1 MDSEKNVSFDFVDL
15 ANSKRF
21 AYTKILYSFLAKLM
35 VYNGVHVALVQD
47 NSFRFPEKLVADGS
61 IAKKDEKRPK
71 KNDKRKREKKKSK
84 RQKDTHQY

>member
-1 MDSEKNVSFDFVDL
+1 MTT

-71 KNDKRKREKKKSK
+71 TKTITGKERKRKVRGKKIRIDIEFSASP
-84 RQKDTHQY
+84 